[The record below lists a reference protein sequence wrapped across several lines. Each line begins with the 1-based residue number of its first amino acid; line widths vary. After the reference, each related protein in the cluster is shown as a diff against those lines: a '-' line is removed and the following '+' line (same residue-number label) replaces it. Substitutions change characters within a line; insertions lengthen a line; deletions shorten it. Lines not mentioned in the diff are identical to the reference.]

1 MKKFTVKDFITYNA
15 PCFNCDSRVNFYFTM
30 TQDISETSL
39 AGSVDKRAMVTTSYT
54 EVELIVHY
62 AANLKIKIDHKTNKF
77 TTSSP
82 EALTKY
88 LSEHK
93 LCLSSRCS
101 KCYADIRSTN
111 IEFNIEKGFV
121 YPVSISSEIYTIL
134 GANIIY
140 YVKSLFENKDPQT
153 YIDVANIRAEA
164 LRLKIPLLPI
174 YKFKTKDKFL
184 NKMKIYTLFS

>member
-15 PCFNCDSRVNFYFTM
+15 PCFNCDSSVNFYFT
-30 TQDISETSL
+30 ISRIASETSL
-39 AGSVDKRAMVTTSYT
+39 AGQVDKRAMVTVGYT

-77 TTSSP
+77 TTNSP

-93 LCLSSRCS
+93 LCLLSRCS
-101 KCYADIRSTN
+101 KCYAYIHSTN
-111 IEFNIEKGFV
+111 IDFNIEKGFV
-121 YPVSISSEIYTIL
+121 YPVSIKSERYTVIDDKTIYHIR
-134 GANIIY
+134 
-140 YVKSLFENKDPQT
+140 SLFENKEQRTIVD
-153 YIDVANIRAEA
+153 ISRAYA
-164 LRLKIPLLPI
+164 STLTLIIPLLPI
-174 YKFKTKDKFL
+174 FKFKTKDKFL